1 MKHGEYSNQNQYNF
15 SLSEIQRKYPLL
27 YLILIITLILIILF
41 ILYLIEK
48 IIFIIL
54 TTITFTKLIS
64 IPLLILLHLLLIR
77 YLILQVAFS
86 GQNIIAS
93 RTILYSIG
101 KITATTFYKSINSL
115 HDSLSILNE
124 KRGFLINN
132 KDLSE
137 IKRKLG
143 IVRSI
148 INYTL
153 DIFSRMKNKFNKLTN
168 DQELF
173 YNNIISLN
181 DSLNNANLT
190 AFINNTINTIKN
202 HSKESLSDI
211 PEEEKNIILTE
222 LSSRELGIKKIIEI
236 CQKIIEQII
245 DYLGDNY
252 LCINCRYLRNF
263 FKNNLFASIEQLHC
277 ELNNYYKFEE
287 KNFITKDNCQLE
299 YIIFRR
305 NLESPKKKLMIIC
318 GPNGVPFQIFSR
330 NFRFE
335 NYLEMNMDVLC
346 WNYRGYGFSKGKPSY
361 AKLRT
366 DILELFDEIKKNYN
380 YEKYAVH
387 GISIGGIPCC
397 HLACNRK
404 EIELMICD
412 RNFGKLDNIT
422 QSFPCGKLLFFLYK
436 LFYFQSTDNVDNY
449 LNVKCYKII
458 LNDPKDT
465 IVLDSCSLKTL
476 ISAKLCEKYFDYNSE
491 ENNPSYNN
499 STIGTSNNYELESLS
514 SNKKSINSNQNIPLT
529 TLNDKISINK
539 NNKNNNNKILI
550 KKTALDKILNSVEEK
565 NKFVN
570 LLIKISN
577 IIKNNRFEVK
587 SNGNLFTN
595 ITNKFKKNIQYS
607 NLNEEELQNTNGIF
621 DSVKTHMED
630 IFDTVESSGD
640 TLFTLKSIKRDYTKS
655 IYIDNFFNN
664 MFIWGSKYTNYK
676 NNESN
681 IHSTKN
687 IKKMLSDA
695 IFLYEEFLNSQE
707 IINLKELTLI
717 KDIENIYKYFIQI
730 QTNLKYVGFNTKEG
744 FVKLINDDLIDDN
757 DYEQCLIKINIGN
770 YVPLNCGHNGAL
782 SSEENELFQDY
793 LNKSSF
799 IIDKNEENIDENNI
813 NNDKVEVDNEDINT
827 RSFGS
832 DKKINKII

>member
-1 MKHGEYSNQNQYNF
+1 MEHNKYSNQNQYNF
-15 SLSEIQRKYPLL
+15 SLGEIQRKYPLL
-27 YLILIITLILIILF
+27 YFILIVTLILIILF
-41 ILYLIEK
+41 IIYLIEE

-54 TTITFTKLIS
+54 TTITFTPIIS
-64 IPLLILLHLLLIR
+64 IPLLIFLHLLLIR

-86 GQNIIAS
+86 GQNLIAS
-93 RTILYSIG
+93 RSILYSIG
-101 KITATTFYKSINSL
+101 KISATTVFKSINSL
-115 HDSLSILNE
+115 HDSLSILND
-124 KRGFLINN
+124 KSGFLINN

-137 IKRKLG
+137 IKKQLNLM
-143 IVRSI
+143 RSI
-148 INYTL
+148 INYNL
-153 DIFSRMKNKFNKLTN
+153 DILSRMKNKFNKLTN

-173 YNNIISLN
+173 FNNILSLN
-181 DSLNNANLT
+181 DSLNNANLI

-211 PEEEKNIILTE
+211 PDEEINIILTE
-222 LSSRELGIKKIIEI
+222 LSSRELRIKKIIEI
-236 CQKIIEQII
+236 CQKIIDQIM

-252 LCINCRYLRNF
+252 LCINYRYLRNF

-287 KNFITKDNCQLE
+287 NNFTTKDNCKLE

-305 NLESPKKKLMIIC
+305 NLEKPKKKLMIIC

-346 WNYRGYGFSKGKPSY
+346 WNYRGYGLSKGKPSY

-366 DILELFDEIKKNYN
+366 DILELFDEVKKNYN

-397 HLACNRK
+397 HLASNRK

-412 RNFGKLDNIT
+412 RNFGRLDNIT
-422 QSFPCGKLLFFLYK
+422 QSFPCGKFLFFLYK
-436 LFYFQSTDNVDNY
+436 LFFFQSTDNVDNY

-458 LNDPKDT
+458 LNDPKDS

-491 ENNPSYNN
+491 ENNPSNNN
-499 STIGTSNNYELESLS
+499 STLGSSNNYELESLS
-514 SNKKSINSNQNIPLT
+514 TNKKSINNNQNIPLT
-529 TLNDKISINK
+529 TLNDKISVNNYNK
-539 NNKNNNNKILI
+539 DNNNKILI

-577 IIKNNRFEVK
+577 IIKNDKFEVK
-587 SNGNLFTN
+587 PTGNLLTN
-595 ITNKFKKNIQYS
+595 ITSKFKKDQYS

-630 IFDTVESSGD
+630 IFYTVESSGD
-640 TLFTLKSIKRDYTKS
+640 TLFTLKSIKRDYTKA

-664 MFIWGSKYTNYK
+664 MFIWGSKFTNDK
-676 NNESN
+676 NNEN
-681 IHSTKN
+681 NLHSTKN
-687 IKKMLSDA
+687 IKKMLSES
-695 IFLYEEFLNSQE
+695 IILYEEFLNSQE
-707 IINLKELTLI
+707 IINFKELTLI
-717 KDIENIYKYFIQI
+717 KDIENLYKYFIQI

-757 DYEQCLIKINIGN
+757 DYEQCLIKVNIGN
-770 YVPLNCGHNGAL
+770 YVPLSCGHNGAL
-782 SSEENELFQDY
+782 SSEENELFQNY

-799 IIDKNEENIDENNI
+799 IIDKNEENIEDNI
-813 NNDKVEVDNEDINT
+813 NDKIEEDNEDINT